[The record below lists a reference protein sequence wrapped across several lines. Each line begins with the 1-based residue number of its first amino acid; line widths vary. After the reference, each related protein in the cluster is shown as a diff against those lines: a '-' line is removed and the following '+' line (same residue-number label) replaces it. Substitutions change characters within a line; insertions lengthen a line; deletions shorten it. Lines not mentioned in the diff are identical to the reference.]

1 MVMSLYDQMR
11 TGTGFDSWLTNDG
24 VRFQDTEFIDERT
37 KELLER
43 GGAYDYRAF
52 ENFCLA
58 IESATLEQAETIE
71 EYMSDPL
78 CDLEKFGRFMRCL
91 VIETMEKS
99 AIIQA
104 EADDAKR

>member
-11 TGTGFDSWLTNDG
+11 TGTSFDSWLTNDG

-37 KELLER
+37 KELLDC

-52 ENFCLA
+52 ENFAEAINCVNIEQAQA
-58 IESATLEQAETIE
+58 IEEF
-71 EYMSDPL
+71 MSDPL
-78 CDLEKFGRFMRCL
+78 CDLEKFGRFIRCL
-91 VIETMEKS
+91 VIETMEKW
-99 AIIQA
+99 AVVQA